1 MGLSSLSHF
10 VTVCPTVVIDR
21 GIPPNLGDLM
31 SYPHPAPATCD
42 ATWTTQDAL
51 SLYRIPEW
59 GQGHFAI
66 NDAGHLTLGGT
77 DTPAIDL
84 YALVQQVSRNAPLPI
99 ILRFPHLIEESLNRI
114 YTAFHQAIDA
124 VGYRN
129 AYKGVYPLKVN
140 HQHQV
145 VDAMCRFGFPYGHGF
160 EVGTKAELNIALAYA
175 QPGTTIII
183 NGYKDPA
190 LIRLALGASALG
202 VCPVLVIESLYEVP
216 LIIAAAKESG
226 VMPTLGIRVKLATK
240 PSGHW
245 QQTGGIRSVF
255 GLNAIQINQVISLL
269 EAAHMLDALQLVHFH
284 FGSQLPMLSDIEA
297 ATTEACQFYTELVRA
312 GVPLRMMDI
321 GGGLAVDYIG
331 HQTDHAM
338 SKNYTL
344 PAFASHIIHT
354 IARIMDHHHVP
365 HPMIISEFGRATVAA
380 SSALIFNV
388 LDVNQH
394 APSDQ
399 PLVITDAHHPLLH
412 TLQALCQNPPDLL
425 VAFEQALARRDELYG
440 YFREGHATLADRT
453 MAESLVL
460 QLARTIQTTH
470 ADLPL
475 ALRKELADV
484 YYGNFSI
491 FQSLPDVWAID
502 QIFPILPIHRLD
514 EAPRHHAII
523 SDITCDCDGK
533 IDQFVGQHGIEN
545 TIPLHAIQPD
555 TPYVLGVFLIGAYQE
570 TLGDLH
576 NLFGDPHVVS
586 VDIHNPH
593 ATPTIIHG
601 DTVRDVIQYC
611 RYDTQDLFTRFN
623 QLIRRALETHGLPPE
638 KARHLMQLYAH
649 TLVDSTYNRPPR
661 GDA

>member
-1 MGLSSLSHF
+1 
-10 VTVCPTVVIDR
+10 
-21 GIPPNLGDLM
+21 M
-31 SYPHPAPATCD
+31 SYPHPTSSTCD
-42 ATWTTQDAL
+42 TAWTIQDAL

-66 NDAGHLTLGGT
+66 NEAGHLTLCAT
-77 DTPAIDL
+77 DDQTPVIDL
-84 YALVQQVSRNAPLPI
+84 YELVNQVSRHAPLPI
-99 ILRFPHLIEESLNRI
+99 ILRFPHLIEESLKRI
-114 YTAFHQAIDA
+114 YTAFHQAIGS
-124 VGYRN
+124 VGYQN

-145 VDAMCRFGFPYGHGF
+145 VDAICRYGFPYGHGF

-183 NGYKDPA
+183 NGYKDPG
-190 LIRLALGASALG
+190 LIRLALGASQLG
-202 VCPVLVIESLYEVP
+202 ICPVLVIESLYEVP
-216 LIIAAAKESG
+216 LLIAAAKESG

-255 GLNAIQINQVISLL
+255 GLNAIQINQVITLL
-269 EAAHMLDALQLVHFH
+269 KDANLLDALQLVHFH

-297 ATTEACQFYTELVRA
+297 AATEASHFYTELVNA

-331 HQTDHAM
+331 HQTSHAM

-344 PAFASHIIHT
+344 PDFATHIMRT
-354 IARIMDHHHVP
+354 IARVMDQHHIP
-365 HPMIISEFGRATVAA
+365 HPLVISEFGRATVAA

-394 APSDQ
+394 TPGDH
-399 PLVITDAHHPLLH
+399 PLVVTDAHHALVH
-412 TLQALCQNPPDLL
+412 TLHGLCHDGVDPLHSFEHALMI
-425 VAFEQALARRDELYG
+425 RDELYG
-440 YFREGHATLADRT
+440 CFRDGQATLADRT

-460 QLARTIQTTH
+460 QLATNIQRTHT
-470 ADLPL
+470 ALPP

-502 QIFPILPIHRLD
+502 QIFPILPIHRLHD
-514 EAPRHHAII
+514 APRHHAII

-533 IDQFVGQHGIEN
+533 IDQFVGQHGIET
-545 TIPLHAIQPD
+545 TIPLHAIHPGS
-555 TPYVLGVFLIGAYQE
+555 PYVLGVFLIGAYQE

-586 VDIHNPH
+586 VDIHDPH
-593 ATPTIIHG
+593 APPTIIHG

-623 QLIRRALETHGLPPE
+623 QLIRRSLETHGLPPE

-661 GDA
+661 TD

>member
-1 MGLSSLSHF
+1 
-10 VTVCPTVVIDR
+10 
-21 GIPPNLGDLM
+21 M
-31 SYPHPAPATCD
+31 SYSHPVSSTCD
-42 ATWTTQDAL
+42 TDWSIQDAA
-51 SLYRIPEW
+51 SLYRLTEW

-66 NDAGHLTLGGT
+66 NEAGHLILCAT
-77 DTPAIDL
+77 DGHTPPVDL
-84 YALVQQVSRNAPLPI
+84 YDLVQQVSHHAPLPI
-99 ILRFPHLIEESLNRI
+99 MLRFPHLIEESLNRI
-114 YTAFHQAIDA
+114 YAAFHQAIDT

-145 VDAMCRFGFPYGHGF
+145 VDAMCRVGLPYGHGF

-190 LIRLALGASALG
+190 LIRLALGASQLG

-216 LIIAAAKESG
+216 LLIAAAKESG

-255 GLNAIQINQVISLL
+255 GLNAIQINHVITLL
-269 EAAHMLDALQLVHFH
+269 QDANLLDALQLVHFH
-284 FGSQLPMLSDIEA
+284 FGSQLPMLSDIES
-297 ATTEACQFYTELVRA
+297 ATTEACYFYTELVRA

-331 HQTDHAM
+331 HQTSHAM

-344 PAFASHIIHT
+344 PDFATCMMGT
-354 IARIMDHHHVP
+354 IARVMDQHHIP
-365 HPMIISEFGRATVAA
+365 HPLIISEFGRATVAA

-394 APSDQ
+394 TPSDQ
-399 PLVITDAHHPLLH
+399 PLIVTEAHHPLIHELQDIGQEVSDP
-412 TLQALCQNPPDLL
+412 LQA
-425 VAFEQALARRDELYG
+425 FERALAHRDEVYG
-440 YFREGHATLADRT
+440 CFRDGQATLDDRV
-453 MAESLVL
+453 MAESLVW
-460 QLARTIQTTH
+460 QLARTIQQTH
-470 ADLPL
+470 PDLPM

-502 QIFPILPIHRLD
+502 QIFPILPIHRLN

-533 IDQFVGQHGIEN
+533 IDQFVGQHGIES

-555 TPYVLGVFLIGAYQE
+555 VPYVLGVFLIGAYQE

-586 VDIHNPH
+586 VDIHQPH

-623 QLIRRALETHGLPPE
+623 QLIRRALETHAVSPE

-661 GDA
+661 TDP